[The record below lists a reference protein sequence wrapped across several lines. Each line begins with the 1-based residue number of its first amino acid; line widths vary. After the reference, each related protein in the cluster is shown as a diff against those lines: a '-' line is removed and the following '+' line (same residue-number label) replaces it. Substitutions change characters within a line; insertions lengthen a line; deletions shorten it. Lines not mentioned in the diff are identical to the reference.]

1 MTDKHLFASEK
12 DVQKKALIPSAG
24 HVTRW
29 WSKII
34 RNCREALTGQRR
46 SDLPTFLVRYINNN
60 LPKQGGS
67 SRLWIQVR
75 ASGIQV
81 VQFNDG
87 ELLEFRETLA
97 STATHKRVTC
107 QRLSQRNNGYQ
118 IIGQRFFADEL
129 KILDYYKGNEGRCK

>member
-1 MTDKHLFASEK
+1 MLPDGG
-12 DVQKKALIPSAG
+12 QKSYETAG
-24 HVTRW
+24 
-29 WSKII
+29 K
-34 RNCREALTGQRR
+34 ALTGQRR
-46 SDLPTFLVRYINNN
+46 SDLTTFLVRYINNN
-60 LPKQGGS
+60 LPKKRGS

-81 VQFNDG
+81 TQFNDG
-87 ELLEFRETLA
+87 ELLEFREALA
-97 STATHKRVTC
+97 STPTHKRVTC

>member
-1 MTDKHLFASEK
+1 MVVKNHTKL
-12 DVQKKALIPSAG
+12 Q
-24 HVTRW
+24 
-29 WSKII
+29 
-34 RNCREALTGQRR
+34 REALTGQRR
-46 SDLPTFLVRYINNN
+46 SDLPAFLVRHLDND
-60 LPKQGGS
+60 LPKQRGS

-87 ELLEFRETLA
+87 ELLEFREILA
-97 STATHKRVTC
+97 STATHKRVTR

-129 KILDYYKGNEGRCK
+129 KVLDYYKGNEGRRK

>member
-1 MTDKHLFASEK
+1 MTDKYLFASEK

-34 RNCREALTGQRR
+34 RNSREALTGQRR

-60 LPKQGGS
+60 LPKKRGS
-67 SRLWIQVR
+67 SRQ
-75 ASGIQV
+75 
-81 VQFNDG
+81 
-87 ELLEFRETLA
+87 TP
-97 STATHKRVTC
+97 KRVTC